1 MSISSSSTLGSS
13 FLGSGAFYLL
23 SAGAE
28 EGVAVVVTVEVEAP
42 PEKRSSLTFL
52 EFKAL
57 DISLAQ

>member
-1 MSISSSSTLGSS
+1 MSISSSSALGSS

-28 EGVAVVVTVEVEAP
+28 VGATVVVAVEVEAP
-42 PEKRSSLTFL
+42 PETRSSLTFL
-52 EFKAL
+52 EFSAL

>member
-1 MSISSSSTLGSS
+1 MSSSSTLGSS

-28 EGVAVVVTVEVEAP
+28 VAVTVALTVEVEAP

-52 EFKAL
+52 EFRAF